1 MDLEGSF
8 CRLPLPED
16 DCAYNDDEA
25 GEDCHDETL
34 QLPGFFLQLLF
45 LNADRDISRA
55 GGKYFS
61 TQRDYEFCE
70 SIFSPFE

>member
-1 MDLEGSF
+1 MIVHT
-8 CRLPLPED
+8 
-16 DCAYNDDEA
+16 YNDEEA

-45 LNADRDISRA
+45 LNADLGISA
-55 GGKYFS
+55 EQEQSTFL

-70 SIFSPFE
+70 SIFAPCE

>member
-16 DCAYNDDEA
+16 DCSYNEDES

-34 QLPGFFLQLLF
+34 QLLF
-45 LNADRDISRA
+45 LNDDRNISTA
-55 GGKYFS
+55 GEKCFL
-61 TQRDYEFCE
+61 TQRDHEFCE
-70 SIFSPFE
+70 SIFAPCE